1 MYKALLWIAE
11 GGFLQPF
18 AKSASRNSLICVFFS
33 APFVPLTPTLGSLVS
48 YDLGE

>member
-18 AKSASRNSLICVFFS
+18 AKSASRNSLT
-33 APFVPLTPTLGSLVS
+33 APFVPLTPTLGSFVS